1 MTHFQLVLNLGQFFL
16 KNYLLS
22 LNGFLIRL
30 DNLNIGNLEN
40 KCLNTMINLMV
51 IFRLTHLPTCG
62 WSILSHVLES
72 LRHGRIVRASIQG
85 SQLHHVV
92 HQVDDGVQPGHLL
105 LQLPG
110 VLSQIKTRLN
120 YKIKIIF
127 FCFCGENIS
136 PVVPCSSCSPALL
149 CKHQLSPADW
159 RTDVATE

>member
-1 MTHFQLVLNLGQFFL
+1 
-16 KNYLLS
+16 
-22 LNGFLIRL
+22 
-30 DNLNIGNLEN
+30 
-40 KCLNTMINLMV
+40 MINLMV

-72 LRHGRIVRASIQG
+72 LRHGRIVRASVQG

-120 YKIKIIF
+120 IKIKIISSVF
-127 FCFCGENIS
+127 SSKIFHLLS
-136 PVVPCSSCSPALL
+136 HVPHVLLL
-149 CKHQLSPADW
+149 CFASINCLQQTGGLTSQLNENQHQLLLTLVEQVP
-159 RTDVATE
+159 RRDVGKVAAKFLQMKNKSTPC